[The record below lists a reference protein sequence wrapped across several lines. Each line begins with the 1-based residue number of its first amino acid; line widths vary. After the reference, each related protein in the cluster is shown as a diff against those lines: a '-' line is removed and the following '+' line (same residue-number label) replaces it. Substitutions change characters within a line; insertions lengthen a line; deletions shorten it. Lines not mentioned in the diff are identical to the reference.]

1 MTHTCASFLQ
11 TCMQGKK
18 KKDSFTFWATNCNSI
33 KWYMKLA
40 EFLVPDVT
48 GNKYTQL
55 MEGKKCSP
63 PNKRIRS
70 YLVSAQEAFI

>member
-1 MTHTCASFLQ
+1 MTYTHASFLQ
-11 TCMQGKK
+11 THMQILFFTQGEG

-55 MEGKKCSP
+55 MEGKM
-63 PNKRIRS
+63 
-70 YLVSAQEAFI
+70 